1 MNRLP
6 QVSGQECVRA
16 LERIGCYERRQRGSH
31 IILRRDESF
40 ARLVVPDHRE
50 LDAGRLRAEVAEATA
65 LMPARGDRNLHYV
78 DGLELFGPEMAHM
91 LPDDLHPDAEG
102 YQAMGRNFVE
112 KVAATV
118 FGRAPVPA

>member
-1 MNRLP
+1 MGWTLSAMR
-6 QVSGQECVRA
+6 S
-16 LERIGCYERRQRGSH
+16 
-31 IILRRDESF
+31 
-40 ARLVVPDHRE
+40 
-50 LDAGRLRAEVAEATA
+50 EVAEAVSI
-65 LMPARGDRNLHYV
+65 MQGRGDRNLHYV
-78 DGLELFGPEMAHM
+78 DGLQLFGPEMAHM